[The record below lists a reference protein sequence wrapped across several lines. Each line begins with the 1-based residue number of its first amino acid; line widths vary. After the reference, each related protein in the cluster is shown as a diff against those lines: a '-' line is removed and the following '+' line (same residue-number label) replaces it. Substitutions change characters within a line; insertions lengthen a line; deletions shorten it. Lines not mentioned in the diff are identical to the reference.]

1 MNAIT
6 LLKNDHKTVEDLFK
20 RFEKLGP
27 RAVKS
32 KQDVVERIIRE
43 LSIHAAIEEMLF
55 YPAVR
60 DAAEGSAPDDMV
72 LESLEEHHIVKWVL
86 SELEKMPAD
95 HDRFDAKVTVLIENV
110 RHHVKEEEKDLFPR
124 ASKLLDRG
132 ALDELGEAMAK
143 AKKTAPTRP
152 HPRSPDEPPLN
163 IAAGTG
169 AALVDK
175 AIDAGKKLVRRG

>member
-1 MNAIT
+1 MNGIT
-6 LLKNDHKTVEDLFK
+6 LLKNDHKTVEGLFT

-43 LSIHAAIEEMLF
+43 LSIHAALEEMLF

-60 DAAEGSAPDDMV
+60 QVAPDMV

-86 SELEKMPAD
+86 SELEGMNPE
-95 HDRFDAKVTVLIENV
+95 HDRFDAKVSVLVETV
-110 RHHVKEEEKDLFPR
+110 RHHVDEEERELFPQVT
-124 ASKLLDRG
+124 KLLGR
-132 ALDELGEAMAK
+132 ARLDELGEAMAK
-143 AKKTAPTRP
+143 AKKTVPTRP
-152 HPRSPDEPPLN
+152 HPRSPDEPPGNLV
-163 IAAGTG
+163 AGAG

-175 AIDAGKKLVRRG
+175 AIDAGRKLVRQKARA

>member
-43 LSIHAAIEEMLF
+43 LSIHAAIEEMVF
-55 YPAVR
+55 YPTIREA
-60 DAAEGSAPDDMV
+60 SDDMV
-72 LESLEEHHIVKWVL
+72 MESLEEHHIVKWVL
-86 SELEKMPAD
+86 SELERMPAD
-95 HDRFDAKVTVLIENV
+95 HERFDAKVTVLIENV
-110 RHHVKEEEKDLFPR
+110 RHHVKEEEKELFP
-124 ASKLLDRG
+124 KVQKVFDKK
-132 ALDELGEAMAK
+132 ALDELGEAMAT
-143 AKKTAPTRP
+143 AKKTVPTRP
-152 HPRSPDEPPLN
+152 HPRSPDEPPGNLV
-163 IAAGTG
+163 AGAG

-175 AIDAGKKLVRRG
+175 AIDAGKKLVRGR

>member
-32 KQDVVERIIRE
+32 KRDIVERIIRE

-60 DAAEGSAPDDMV
+60 DAAEKADVNDMV

-95 HDRFDAKVTVLIENV
+95 HERFDAKVSVLIENV
-110 RHHVKEEEKDLFPR
+110 RHHVEEEEKELFPQVNKMLGR
-124 ASKLLDRG
+124 AE
-132 ALDELGEAMAK
+132 LDELGAVFLARVMGL
-143 AKKTAPTRP
+143 
-152 HPRSPDEPPLN
+152 PDEPPGNLV
-163 IAAGTG
+163 AVPG

-175 AIDAGKKLVRRG
+175 AIDAGRKLVRRG